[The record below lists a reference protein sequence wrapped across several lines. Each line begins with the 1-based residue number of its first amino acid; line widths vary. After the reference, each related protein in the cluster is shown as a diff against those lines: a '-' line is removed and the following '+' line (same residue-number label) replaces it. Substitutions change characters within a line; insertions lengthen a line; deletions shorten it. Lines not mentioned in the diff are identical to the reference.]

1 MENDISGMSKE
12 GFMHCEAPRQQ
23 EVDWD
28 ALWEQRAKEIRKKY
42 REAHKEQIKEYQ
54 KEYWREY
61 QRTHSEQRKK
71 IVRKSQKKRR
81 AEAREKGLCI
91 QCCIGI
97 PAPGR
102 KSCPKCLERAR
113 AYSRKKFEEK
123 KGISSI

>member
-1 MENDISGMSKE
+1 
-12 GFMHCEAPRQQ
+12 MHCEAPRQQ

-97 PAPGR
+97 PAQGR

-113 AYSRKKFEEK
+113 AYSRKKFAEK